1 MCYSPIFIGNNL
13 FLLQKFCSFAL
24 ELKGLRVT
32 ARGCPLVLFAKIM
45 ITAQALGNTIANYLN
60 DNGLFLVD
68 IEITKDNDITVS
80 IESRESDVKI
90 DNCIDIDRIIAAEFD
105 RDVEDYSLT
114 VTSAGLDQP
123 FKVLDQYRK
132 FAGTEVEVVIKGG
145 GKVKGILSA
154 VNEESFEITTSK
166 MVKVEGSKKKVQQD
180 TVTAYSYDG
189 IKSCKPVIKFK

>member
-1 MCYSPIFIGNNL
+1 MR
-13 FLLQKFCSFAL
+13 
-24 ELKGLRVT
+24 GLRAT
-32 ARGCPLVLFAKIM
+32 GFGCPLVLYNRTM
-45 ITAQALGNTIANYLN
+45 ITAEALGNTIANYLN

-68 IEITKDNDITVS
+68 IEISKENDITVS
-80 IESRESDVKI
+80 IEKHQGDVNI
-90 DNCIDIDRIIAAEFD
+90 DNCIDIDRIVSANFD

-123 FKVLDQYRK
+123 FKVLDQYLK
-132 FAGTEVEVVIKGG
+132 FVGSEVEVAVKGG

-154 VNEESFEITTSK
+154 ANNESFEITVSK

-180 TVTAYSYDG
+180 TVTAYTYEG

>member
-1 MCYSPIFIGNNL
+1 MR
-13 FLLQKFCSFAL
+13 
-24 ELKGLRVT
+24 GLRVT
-32 ARGCPLVLFAKIM
+32 ACGCPLVLYDKTM
-45 ITAQALGNTIANYLN
+45 ITAEALGNTIANYLN

-68 IEITKDNDITVS
+68 IEISKDSDITVA
-80 IESRESDVKI
+80 IESREGDVKI
-90 DNCIDIDRIIAAEFD
+90 ENCVDIDRIIGGAFD

-123 FKVLDQYRK
+123 FKVLDQYIK
-132 FAGTEVEVVIKGG
+132 FIGSEVEVVVKGG
-145 GKVKGILSA
+145 GKVKGILSSA
-154 VNEESFEITTSK
+154 GADSFELTTSK

>member
-1 MCYSPIFIGNNL
+1 MR
-13 FLLQKFCSFAL
+13 
-24 ELKGLRVT
+24 GLGVT
-32 ARGCPLVLFAKIM
+32 ARGCPLVLFDSIM
-45 ITAQALGNTIANYLN
+45 ITVEALGSTIANYLN

-68 IEITKDNDITVS
+68 IEISKDNDITVS
-80 IESRESDVKI
+80 IEKHQGDVTI
-90 DNCIDIDRIIAAEFD
+90 DNCIDIDRIVSAAFD

-123 FKVLDQYRK
+123 FKVLAQYEK
-132 FAGTEVEVVIKGG
+132 FIGSEVEVVIKGG

-154 VNEESFEITTSK
+154 ATGESFELVTSK

-180 TVTAYSYDG
+180 TATTYTYEG